1 MEQIHEKLR
10 AYFKEIGLSQ
20 VEIANQLGISKSAV
34 NKYFIGSAKF
44 GKVQAEKW
52 ASTFGLSESFLLTGK
67 GSVTSAESAE
77 ERHDQQLHTLT
88 ETIHILT
95 ETISTKD
102 GTISQLQQN
111 IERLRQE
118 IDELRRSLDETTEK
132 YRQTTELL
140 LKAQGQL
147 AS

>member
-34 NKYFIGSAKF
+34 NKYFTGSAKF

-52 ASTFGLSESFLLTGK
+52 ASAFDISESFLLTGK
-67 GSVTSAESAE
+67 GPITSSGNLQEYYEAKIA
-77 ERHDQQLHTLT
+77 TLT

-95 ETISTKD
+95 ETIHEKEAVIEELRKQIERIKQELENSTK
-102 GTISQLQQN
+102 
-111 IERLRQE
+111 
-118 IDELRRSLDETTEK
+118 
-132 YRQTTELL
+132 
-140 LKAQGQL
+140 
-147 AS
+147 

>member
-20 VEIANQLGISKSAV
+20 VEIANQLGITKSAV

-52 ASTFGLSESFLLTGK
+52 AQTFGISESFLLTGK
-67 GSVTSAESAE
+67 GPITSSENLQEYYEAK
-77 ERHDQQLHTLT
+77 LNTLT

-95 ETISTKD
+95 ETIHEKD
-102 GTISQLQQN
+102 AAY
-111 IERLRQE
+111 E
-118 IDELRRSLDETTEK
+118 ELRKQYEQIK
-132 YRQTTELL
+132 
-140 LKAQGQL
+140 LKLENSAK
-147 AS
+147 